1 MTTKDYQGVWVFA
14 EQRDN
19 KIQPVVFELLAKS
32 KQIAA
37 ALKTDITAVLLG
49 QNVDS
54 LASDLIAHGANQVIV
69 SDDPL
74 FKSFNTDAYTVQI
87 AKLLNDNKPEVV
99 FFGATNNGRDLAPRL
114 AAVVDTGLTADCT
127 QLDVD
132 EETSKLLMTRPA
144 FGGNLMATIIC
155 PEHNPQM
162 ATVRPGVF
170 TAEEANPGLTGDI
183 ITVETYV
190 KPEQVIV
197 KVVEEIKEKA
207 SDVDITE
214 ATVLVSGGR
223 GLGSSEGFKLL
234 QQLADVLDGT
244 LAASRAAV
252 DEGWIGHDHQVGQT
266 GKTVQPDL
274 YIAVGISGAIQHLAG
289 MSNARTIIAINKDP
303 EAAIFKSAHYGIVGD
318 YKEVI
323 PAMIKAIESKK

>member
-32 KQIAA
+32 KEIAA
-37 ALKTDITAVLLG
+37 ALKTDITAILLG
-49 QNVDS
+49 QNVDA
-54 LASDLIAHGANQVIV
+54 LASELIAHGANKVVV

-87 AKLLNDNKPEVV
+87 AKLLIDNKPEVV
-99 FFGATNNGRDLAPRL
+99 FFGATNNGRDIAPRL

-170 TAEEANPGLTGDI
+170 TAQEADSSLTGDI
-183 ITVETYV
+183 VKVETYV

-207 SDVDITE
+207 GDVDITE
-214 ATVLVSGGR
+214 ANILVSGGR
-223 GLGSSEGFKLL
+223 GLGSAEGFKLL

>member
-1 MTTKDYQGVWVFA
+1 MITKENQGVWVFA

-19 KIQPVVFELLAKS
+19 QIQPVVFELLAKS
-32 KQIAA
+32 KEIAS
-37 ALKTDITAVLLG
+37 LLNTDVTAILLGKDVNNLANKLVAYGADKVLLTD
-49 QNVDS
+49 NP
-54 LASDLIAHGANQVIV
+54 I
-69 SDDPL
+69 
-74 FKSFNTDAYTVQI
+74 FRTYNTDAYTIQI
-87 AKLLNDNKPEVV
+87 AHLLKEHKPEVV
-99 FFGATNNGRDLAPRL
+99 FIGATHNGRDLAPRL
-114 AAVVDTGLTADCT
+114 AAIVDTGLTADCT

-170 TAEEANPGLTGDI
+170 IPEEEDLSRKGEI
-183 ITVETYV
+183 IKIDNIV
-190 KPEQVIV
+190 KPEQILV
-197 KVVEEIKEKA
+197 KIVEEIKEKA
-207 SDVDITE
+207 AAVDITE
-214 ATVLVSGGR
+214 ASVLVAGGR
-223 GLGSSEGFKLL
+223 GLGKAEGFDLL

-252 DEGWIGHDHQVGQT
+252 DEAWIGHSHQVGQT

-303 EAAIFKSAHYGIVGD
+303 EAAIFKVAHYGIVGD
-318 YKEVI
+318 YNLVI
-323 PAMIKAIESKK
+323 PELIKAIKNI

>member
-1 MTTKDYQGVWVFA
+1 
-14 EQRDN
+14 
-19 KIQPVVFELLAKS
+19 
-32 KQIAA
+32 
-37 ALKTDITAVLLG
+37 
-49 QNVDS
+49 
-54 LASDLIAHGANQVIV
+54 
-69 SDDPL
+69 
-74 FKSFNTDAYTVQI
+74 
-87 AKLLNDNKPEVV
+87 
-99 FFGATNNGRDLAPRL
+99 
-114 AAVVDTGLTADCT
+114 
-127 QLDVD
+127 
-132 EETSKLLMTRPA
+132 
-144 FGGNLMATIIC
+144 
-155 PEHNPQM
+155 M

-170 TAEEANPGLTGDI
+170 TAQEADSSLTGDI
-183 ITVETYV
+183 VKVDTYV

-207 SDVDITE
+207 GDVDITE
-214 ATVLVSGGR
+214 ANILVSGGR
-223 GLGSSEGFKLL
+223 GLGSAEGFKLL

>member
-49 QNVDS
+49 QNVES

-223 GLGSSEGFKLL
+223 GLGSPEGFKLL

>member
-223 GLGSSEGFKLL
+223 GLGSPEGFKLL

>member
-32 KQIAA
+32 KEIAA

-49 QNVDS
+49 QNVDA
-54 LASDLIAHGANQVIV
+54 LASELIAHGANKVIV
-69 SDDPL
+69 SDDPI

-99 FFGATNNGRDLAPRL
+99 FFGATNNGRDIAPRL

-170 TAEEANPGLTGDI
+170 TAETADASLTGDI
-183 ITVETYV
+183 VKVETYV

-207 SDVDITE
+207 GDVDITE

-223 GLGSSEGFKLL
+223 GLGSADGFKLL

>member
-32 KQIAA
+32 KEIAA

-49 QNVDS
+49 QNVDA
-54 LASDLIAHGANQVIV
+54 LASELIAHGANKVVV

-87 AKLLNDNKPEVV
+87 AKLLIDNKPEVV
-99 FFGATNNGRDLAPRL
+99 FFGATNNGRDIAPRL

-170 TAEEANPGLTGDI
+170 TAQEADSSLTGDI
-183 ITVETYV
+183 VKVDTYV

-207 SDVDITE
+207 GDVDITE
-214 ATVLVSGGR
+214 ANILVSGGR
-223 GLGSSEGFKLL
+223 GLGSAEGFKLL

>member
-32 KQIAA
+32 KEIAA

-49 QNVDS
+49 QNVDA
-54 LASDLIAHGANQVIV
+54 LASELIAHGANKVIV
-69 SDDPL
+69 SDDPI

-99 FFGATNNGRDLAPRL
+99 FFGATNNGRDIAPRL

-170 TAEEANPGLTGDI
+170 TAEAADASLTGDI
-183 ITVETYV
+183 VKVETYV

-207 SDVDITE
+207 GDVDITE

-223 GLGSSEGFKLL
+223 GLGSADGFKLL